1 MEADITNK
9 DVDKKDL
16 DSLLYV
22 SADTLCICVRVKVVN
37 SPDRRIVCT
46 VPVYVNSKQD
56 SSQRPSVKEA
66 EQKCSTWLE
75 GFLPGITWLEHEI

>member
-1 MEADITNK
+1 MEAEANITNK

-22 SADTLCICVRVKVVN
+22 SAVRLCICVRVKVVN
-37 SPDRRIVCT
+37 SPDRRIVCTT

-66 EQKCSTWLE
+66 EQKCST
-75 GFLPGITWLEHEI
+75 